1 MILVEEESFL
11 QYHLVLFITYFI
23 YHILFILLFLC
34 LLPLYLILIYACY
47 AIEIYI
53 LSKSFSQKQPFDV
66 FCYIGVLLIS
76 DKPSLKFVT
85 KTLKGTCQEVH
96 SWNMKNSEGLK
107 STPERKNNNFSTG
120 IFHRFCLKNLNFYC
134 FTEQLYVAASGLL
147 KWQVLQENVTCRKLQ
162 PCHYNQ

>member
-1 MILVEEESFL
+1 M
-11 QYHLVLFITYFI
+11 QRRHCW
-23 YHILFILLFLC
+23 ILLLTLQHDSSWRRIFFAISPGLIHH
-34 LLPLYLILIYACY
+34 LFYLSYSFHIIVSLFTSSILILIYACY

-120 IFHRFCLKNLNFYC
+120 IFHRFC
-134 FTEQLYVAASGLL
+134 
-147 KWQVLQENVTCRKLQ
+147 
-162 PCHYNQ
+162 